1 MACGTPVIAFNKG
14 AVPEIVVDG
23 KTGFVVDSMNAM
35 IEAVDRIDS
44 INPRECREHVQNHFS
59 ITSMAG
65 KYSELYHSIIESHKT
80 SDLHSRSSTGHPS
93 KPIPHGIRAA

>member
-23 KTGFVVDSMNAM
+23 KTGFVVDSMDAM
-35 IEAVDRIDS
+35 IEAVGQIDS
-44 INPRECREHVQNHFS
+44 IHPHKCREHVQNHFS

-65 KYSELYHSIIESHKT
+65 KYSELYRQIIDSHKT
-80 SDLHSRSSTGHPS
+80 SDRSSRFLNGYPS
-93 KPIPHGIRAA
+93 QPVPRGTRAA

>member
-23 KTGFVVDSMNAM
+23 KTGFVVESMDAM

-44 INPRECREHVQNHFS
+44 IHPRECREHVQNHFS

-65 KYSELYHSIIESHKT
+65 KYSELYHLIIDSHKT
-80 SDLHSRSSTGHPS
+80 SNTRSGLSTGHPS
-93 KPIPHGIRAA
+93 KPAPHGIKAA